1 MRSARRL
8 GAGFSIALWIAL
20 LAAIPLLALFFLSLV
35 AAALI
40 GTAVLAGYYLLRS
53 GQSRPLPRRS
63 RPRTDEIELDPRD
76 YRRVPS
82 DPPTER

>member
-1 MRSARRL
+1 MRSTRRS
-8 GAGFSIALWIAL
+8 GAGFSIAIWIAL
-20 LAAIPLLALFFLSLV
+20 FAAVPLLALFFISLV

-53 GQSRPLPRRS
+53 GPSRPLPRRS

-76 YRRVPS
+76 YRRIPS
-82 DPPTER
+82 DPPTKR